1 MKRWKVLAE
10 RVLVEELEVEAMTEQ
25 EAYDI
30 AIETDNSKWLV
41 AHDVAW
47 QITSANEIKDEPT
60 KGESK

>member
-10 RVLVEELEVEAMTEQ
+10 RVLVEEIEVEAMTEQ

-47 QITSANEIKDEPT
+47 QITSANEIKE
-60 KGESK
+60 